1 LWHGNWDFS
10 RKKLNNQFK
19 IELMKKII
27 LMLFAGCLLSKW
39 SDAQCDKKMLWT
51 SGKEDFTN
59 ATGEVQKTEQDKVT
73 FEISKTEI
81 ILNHNDDPNDEM
93 KGTVKEFTCN
103 WTEPYKTGKT
113 VIKGELTE
121 GNNDVHEAV
130 ITIEGKDGQVTITL
144 ELNDKPDMKIKAY
157 VDKYEEKS

>member
-1 LWHGNWDFS
+1 
-10 RKKLNNQFK
+10 
-19 IELMKKII
+19 MKKII
-27 LMLFAGCLLSKW
+27 LMLFVVCILGKW
-39 SDAQCDKKMLWT
+39 SNAQCDKKILWT
-51 SGKEDFTN
+51 SGNEEFTN
-59 ATGEVQKTEQDKVT
+59 GNGEVQKKEQDKVT

-93 KGTVKEFTCN
+93 KGTIKELTCN

-113 VIKGELTE
+113 VIKGELAE
-121 GNNDVHEAV
+121 GHNDVHDAV

>member
-1 LWHGNWDFS
+1 MNGN
-10 RKKLNNQFK
+10 
-19 IELMKKII
+19 
-27 LMLFAGCLLSKW
+27 
-39 SDAQCDKKMLWT
+39 
-51 SGKEDFTN
+51 
-59 ATGEVQKTEQDKVT
+59 GEVQKTEQDKVT

-93 KGTVKEFTCN
+93 KGTINELTCD

-113 VIKGELTE
+113 IIKGQLTE
-121 GNNDVHEAV
+121 GHNDVHDAV
-130 ITIEGKDGQVTITL
+130 ITIEGKNGRVIITL